1 MRFAFFAPFWLTL
14 GLLAAP
20 ALAQKPKRAP
30 NPGGDRPQANAPKQ
44 GMFDSELKGKA
55 APVAQNNDPIT
66 VMDTARVADQPLRIV
81 QQGNLMGV
89 TNDTGKVI
97 LPIEYDEVVFFN
109 KKDSA
114 CSRWDGVLRIK
125 KGAFYGLSQPS
136 GKPLTTLTYE
146 DLNFFPETCGNSHAA
161 SYVVKA
167 KLGGKYGLISGK
179 GDIIIR
185 PSYDDL
191 WLLRNEKERVTNPE
205 VAVVRRANKYGM
217 MELRGGQ
224 IFKTEYDR
232 IEYLQSLEVE
242 SKNKTE
248 RHLLLRL
255 RQGDKWGLVN
265 LTTKEQF
272 DLDFE
277 EIMPFGPEG
286 LARVRKG
293 GKYGFIDPQS
303 KLKINCQYE
312 QAGSFRQ
319 GLALVAKGSKWGVL
333 APDKR
338 EVIKPAY
345 EAIEHLLPEEKKNP
359 DPYFA
364 ALFKVKKDGKWG
376 VAYKDGKLVVP
387 CHYDGLEFLPRKF
400 GFNATQAGKTEFVE
414 LPAQVAN

>member
-1 MRFAFFAPFWLTL
+1 MKSILVAPLLLCL

-30 NPGGDRPQANAPKQ
+30 DMGGDRPKANAPKQ

-55 APVAQNNDPIT
+55 APVAQNNAPIT
-66 VMDTARVADQPLRIV
+66 VVDTARVADQPLRIV
-81 QQGNLMGV
+81 KQGDLMGV

-97 LPIEYDEVVFFN
+97 LPIEYDEVGFFN
-109 KKDSA
+109 QKDSA

-125 KGAFYGLSQPS
+125 KGVFYGLSQLN

-146 DLNFFPETCGNSHAA
+146 DLRFFPETCGSSHAA

-191 WLLRNEKERVTNPE
+191 WLLRNEKDRVTNPE
-205 VAVVRRANKYGM
+205 VAVVRRASKYGM
-217 MELRGGQ
+217 MELRSGQ

-242 SKNKTE
+242 SRNKTE

-255 RQGDKWGLVN
+255 RQGDKWGLAN
-265 LTTKEQF
+265 LTTKEQY
-272 DLDFE
+272 DLEFE
-277 EIMPFGPEG
+277 EITSFCAEG
-286 LARVRKG
+286 LARVKKG

-303 KLKINCQYE
+303 KLKISCQYD
-312 QAGSFRQ
+312 QAGAFRQ
-319 GLALVAKGSKWGVL
+319 GLALVAKDGKWGVL
-333 APDKR
+333 ATDKK

-345 EAIEHLLPEEKKNP
+345 EAIEHLLAEEKKNP

-387 CHYDGLEFLPRKF
+387 CQYETLEFLPRKF

-414 LPAQVAN
+414 LPAQAAN